1 MHFEKYAQIFSEI
14 FTYFIVKIVQYEQ
27 SYFVYNVENRKNQQ
41 KSVDKACVKLYNIL
55 KQTKRI
61 YLRIFVCLVVS
72 FLLFYT

>member
-1 MHFEKYAQIFSEI
+1 MHFEYYALKLSEI
-14 FTYFIVKIVQYEQ
+14 FTYFLVKIVQYEQ

-41 KSVDKACVKLYNIL
+41 KSVDKASVKLYNIL